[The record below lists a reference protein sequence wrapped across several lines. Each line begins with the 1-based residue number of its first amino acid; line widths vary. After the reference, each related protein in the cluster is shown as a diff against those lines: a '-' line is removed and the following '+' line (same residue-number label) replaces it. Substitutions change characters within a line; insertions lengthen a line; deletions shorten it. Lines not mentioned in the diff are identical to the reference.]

1 LGWRA
6 HALRDELVDRY
17 LVDDLDDND
26 NDIDNVGAPAA
37 VLTEPTAVYPAK
49 VQ

>member
-1 LGWRA
+1 MGWRA

-26 NDIDNVGAPAA
+26 IDNVGAPAAA